1 VQTDKDNG
9 VGNSKRIASFICLLT
24 GMTFAGKAST
34 ILLLKCG
41 IQLDRGQHVCCS
53 SSLEFYWS
61 NGFSADSCCCQMH
74 MHVVICHF
82 KAR

>member
-61 NGFSADSCCCQMH
+61 NGFSG
-74 MHVVICHF
+74 
-82 KAR
+82 R